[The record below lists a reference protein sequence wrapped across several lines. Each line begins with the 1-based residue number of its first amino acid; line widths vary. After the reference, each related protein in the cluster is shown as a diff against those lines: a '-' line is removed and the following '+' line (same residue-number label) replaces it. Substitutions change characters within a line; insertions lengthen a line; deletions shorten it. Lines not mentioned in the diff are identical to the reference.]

1 MSWWRR
7 RRAKIRLK
15 IAFENY
21 FVWKRS
27 SVGGRAERGKEERK
41 VSRAGREAEEDQ
53 TSSTSSRKK
62 YVCGACVRVIQGTT
76 TT

>member
-7 RRAKIRLK
+7 RKAKIRLK

-27 SVGGRAERGKEERK
+27 SVGGRAERGRKEERK
-41 VSRAGREAEEDQ
+41 VSRAGREAEEDR
-53 TSSTSSRKK
+53 TSSTSRKK